1 MIVSNRDKH
10 TSQERNVFMGERK
23 TERPDLLEK
32 SVLKQQVLPD
42 MVILKFII
50 IIMTVIVPAI
60 IFHAVEADA
69 AYAADDRAIGVSY
82 VDSIGGESTTGVRIS
97 KNGKTLNYA
106 LDTWKKTSDNEWKY
120 TGSNIDGNIE
130 EVESSITGL
139 PVVIQGKSGARFGIN
154 LGRVKSSLPVNG
166 SIVLKKY
173 AYGKCTYKKAEYIYT
188 DGIYSMIDDS
198 ESLLKL
204 AEGGNTAVC
213 SLPSTNYGYNGVS
226 YLYDIY
232 DAALISENGDIYTIT
247 EDATVLKEGYAYYGI
262 EGEYIIK
269 NLPEVLH
276 NDKEGY
282 TYTLKGW
289 YTSPSGG
296 DRVRQGDAIEPGAV
310 IYPQWEEQI
319 NSYNVNCIDILGDN
333 PDGQV
338 LGSTLWTAFYNDSA
352 SGADIGS
359 ESAAGAYYKGFY
371 YTGCT
376 SLVVEGDC
384 EVYRYFRPAAYDII
398 FNGNMA
404 TSGETVP
411 LYGCIYGSTYTLP
424 GCGFKR
430 NSTVTLDLNSDDA
443 VCTAKNINLLYE
455 FKGWSDT
462 ASGSVIYADNESV
475 TNLCESDGGK
485 QLYAIWEGGSTE
497 INAVPERE
505 GYYFSGWSRIKED
518 TTGNTWFDLSDSN
531 DCVLYAIWKP
541 LKAKYS
547 IEYYI
552 EDDNGKYI
560 LDKKSEYD
568 SYNGYI
574 IDCSDSIYID
584 ECYNMYVLNKDKGV
598 YKGTVKL
605 DGSLVLKCYLKK
617 KTEEPGNNTEGDN
630 NSGTVGNPG
639 DGNSG
644 NGSPGSGNP
653 GGGNSGNAGSGSTG
667 GGNPGSAGS
676 GSTGG
681 GNSGSAGSGS
691 TGGGNSGSAGSGSSG
706 GASSGGGSSSAGI
719 NVGGSST
726 AAGNSSGTNN
736 NEDSLDKEDGSVNG
750 AGITDREDN
759 NIDEDG
765 KLGNNKQENNNNK
778 TKGNISA
785 SKAYPKTGK
794 VYSRKGI
801 VYKVIK
807 SSNKLKTVK
816 VIKASKKTKV
826 IKIPAFIKI
835 NGYKYK
841 VVSIAKG
848 AFIKCKLLKKA
859 VIGKNIKSIGKKAF
873 YKNKKLGNIK
883 IKSKKVKSIG
893 KGAFKHIKP
902 RCAVR
907 IAGTKKYAQ
916 KVFAMMN
923 S

>member
-1 MIVSNRDKH
+1 
-10 TSQERNVFMGERK
+10 MGERK
-23 TERPDLLEK
+23 KERLKLLEK
-32 SVLKQQVLPD
+32 AVLKQQVLPD
-42 MVILKFII
+42 MVILKFIV
-50 IIMTVIVPAI
+50 IIMAVIVPAI
-60 IFHAVEADA
+60 ILPVVEADA

-120 TGSNIDGNIE
+120 TGSNVDGSIE
-130 EVESSITGL
+130 EVEASLTGL

-154 LGRVKSSLPVNG
+154 IGMVKSSLPVNG

-173 AYGKCTYKKAEYIYT
+173 TYGKCTYERAEYIYP
-188 DGIYSMIDDS
+188 DGIYSKIDGS

-204 AEGGNTAVC
+204 AEGGNTAIC
-213 SLPSTNYGYNGVS
+213 SLPSTEYSYDSVS

-232 DAALISENGDIYTIT
+232 DAAVIGENGDIYTVT

-289 YTSPSGG
+289 YTSPYGG
-296 DRVRQGDAIEPGAV
+296 NLVRQGDAIEPGAV
-310 IYPQWEEQI
+310 IYPQWDEQI
-319 NSYNVNCIDILGDN
+319 NSYNINCIDILGDN

-352 SGADIGS
+352 SGADVGS
-359 ESAAGAYYKGFY
+359 EIAAGAYYKGFY

-443 VCTAKNINLLYE
+443 VCATKNINVLYE

-462 ASGSVIYADNESV
+462 ASGSVIYADNESI
-475 TNLCESDGGK
+475 TNLCEADGEK
-485 QLYAIWEGGSTE
+485 QLYAVWEGGSTE

-518 TTGNTWFDLSDSN
+518 TAGNTWFDLSDSN
-531 DCVLYAIWKP
+531 NCVLYAIWKP

-552 EDDNGKYI
+552 EDDSGKYTF
-560 LDKKSEYD
+560 DKKSEYD

-574 IDCSDSIYID
+574 IDCSDSVYID
-584 ECYNMYVLNKDKGV
+584 ECYNMYVLNKDKGI

-617 KTEEPGNNTEGDN
+617 KEKEPGDNAGGDS
-630 NSGTVGNPG
+630 NSEAVGNPG

-644 NGSPGSGNP
+644 SGSTGSGNP
-653 GGGNSGNAGSGSTG
+653 GNNGSGSTG
-667 GGNPGSAGS
+667 GGNSNSAGS

-726 AAGNSSGTNN
+726 AAGNSSGTDN
-736 NEDSLDKEDGSVNG
+736 NEDKSNKEDNSVNG
-750 AGITDREDN
+750 AGISDREDN
-759 NIDEDG
+759 NNIDKDG
-765 KLGNNKQENNNNK
+765 KLDNNKQENNNNK
-778 TKGNISA
+778 TKGNILA
-785 SKAYPKTGK
+785 SKTYPKTGK

-816 VIKASKKTKV
+816 VIKAGKKTKV
-826 IKIPAFIKI
+826 VKIPAFINI

-848 AFIKCKLLKKA
+848 AFIKCKLLKKV
-859 VIGKNIKSIGKKAF
+859 VIGKNIKNIGKKAF

-902 RCAVR
+902 RCTVR

>member
-1 MIVSNRDKH
+1 
-10 TSQERNVFMGERK
+10 MGERK

-319 NSYNVNCIDILGDN
+319 NSYNVNCIDILGDS

-338 LGSTLWTAFYNDSA
+338 LGSKLWTAFYNDSA

>member
-173 AYGKCTYKKAEYIYT
+173 AYGKCTYKKAEYIYP
-188 DGIYSMIDDS
+188 DGIYSEIDDS

-319 NSYNVNCIDILGDN
+319 NSYNVNCIDILGDS

>member
-1 MIVSNRDKH
+1 
-10 TSQERNVFMGERK
+10 MGERK

-173 AYGKCTYKKAEYIYT
+173 AYGKCTYERAEYIYP
-188 DGIYSMIDDS
+188 DGIYSEIDDS

-213 SLPSTNYGYNGVS
+213 SLPSTEYSYDSVS

-232 DAALISENGDIYTIT
+232 DAALIGENGDIYTIT
-247 EDATVLKEGYAYYGI
+247 EDAMVLKEGYAYYGV

-289 YTSPSGG
+289 YTSPYGG
-296 DRVRQGDAIEPGAV
+296 NLVRQGDAIEPGAV

>member
-1 MIVSNRDKH
+1 
-10 TSQERNVFMGERK
+10 MGERK
-23 TERPDLLEK
+23 KERLKLLEK
-32 SVLKQQVLPD
+32 AVLKQQVLPD
-42 MVILKFII
+42 MVILKFIV
-50 IIMTVIVPAI
+50 IIMAVIVPAI
-60 IFHAVEADA
+60 ILPVVEADA

-120 TGSNIDGNIE
+120 TGSNVDGSIE
-130 EVESSITGL
+130 EVEASLTGL

-154 LGRVKSSLPVNG
+154 IGMVKSSLPVNG

-173 AYGKCTYKKAEYIYT
+173 TYGKCTYEKAEYIYP
-188 DGIYSMIDDS
+188 DGIYSKIDDS

-204 AEGGNTAVC
+204 AEGGNTAIC
-213 SLPSTNYGYNGVS
+213 SLPSTEYSYDSVS

-232 DAALISENGDIYTIT
+232 DAAVISGNGDIYTVT

-310 IYPQWEEQI
+310 IYPQCDEQI

-333 PDGQV
+333 PDGEV

-443 VCTAKNINLLYE
+443 VCAAKNINVLYE

-462 ASGSVIYADNESV
+462 ASGSVIYADNESI
-475 TNLCESDGGK
+475 TNLCEADGEK
-485 QLYAIWEGGSTE
+485 QLYAVWEGGSTE

-531 DCVLYAIWKP
+531 NCVLYAIWKP

-552 EDDNGKYI
+552 EDDSGKYTF
-560 LDKKSEYD
+560 DKKSEYD

-574 IDCSDSIYID
+574 IDCSDSVYID

-617 KTEEPGNNTEGDN
+617 KAEEPGNNAEGDN

-644 NGSPGSGNP
+644 SGSTGSGNP
-653 GGGNSGNAGSGSTG
+653 GNNGSGSTGGGNSGSAGSGSTG
-667 GGNPGSAGS
+667 GGNSGSTGS

-706 GASSGGGSSSAGI
+706 GASSVGGSSSAGI

-726 AAGNSSGTNN
+726 AAGNSSGTDN
-736 NEDSLDKEDGSVNG
+736 NEDKSNKEDNSVNG
-750 AGITDREDN
+750 AGISDREDN
-759 NIDEDG
+759 NNIDKDG
-765 KLGNNKQENNNNK
+765 KLDNNKQENNNNK
-778 TKGNISA
+778 TKGNILA
-785 SKAYPKTGK
+785 SKTYPKTGK

-816 VIKASKKTKV
+816 VIKAGKKTKV
-826 IKIPAFIKI
+826 VKIPAFINI
-835 NGYKYK
+835 NSYKYK
-841 VVSIAKG
+841 VVSIAKC
-848 AFIKCKLLKKA
+848 AFIKCKLLKKV
-859 VIGKNIKSIGKKAF
+859 VIGKNIKNIGKKAF

-902 RCAVR
+902 RCTVR

>member
-1 MIVSNRDKH
+1 
-10 TSQERNVFMGERK
+10 MGERK
-23 TERPDLLEK
+23 KERLKLLEK
-32 SVLKQQVLPD
+32 AVLKQQVLPD
-42 MVILKFII
+42 MVILKFIV
-50 IIMTVIVPAI
+50 IIMAVIVPAI
-60 IFHAVEADA
+60 ILPVVEADA

-120 TGSNIDGNIE
+120 TGSNVDGSIE
-130 EVESSITGL
+130 EVEASLAGL

-154 LGRVKSSLPVNG
+154 IGMVKSSLPVNG

-173 AYGKCTYKKAEYIYT
+173 TYGKCTYERAEYIYP
-188 DGIYSMIDDS
+188 DGIYSKIDDS

-204 AEGGNTAVC
+204 AEGGNTAIC
-213 SLPSTNYGYNGVS
+213 SLPSTSYSYNGVS

-232 DAALISENGDIYTIT
+232 DTAVISENGDIYTIM
-247 EDATVLKEGYAYYGI
+247 EDATVLKEGYAYYGV

-310 IYPQWEEQI
+310 IYPQWDEQI
-319 NSYNVNCIDILGDN
+319 NSYNINCIDILGDN

-359 ESAAGAYYKGFY
+359 EIAAGAYYKGFY

-443 VCTAKNINLLYE
+443 VCATKNINVLYE

-462 ASGSVIYADNESV
+462 ASGSVIYADNESI
-475 TNLCESDGGK
+475 TNLCEADGEK
-485 QLYAIWEGGSTE
+485 QLYAVWEGGSTE

-518 TTGNTWFDLSDSN
+518 TAGNTWFDLSDSN
-531 DCVLYAIWKP
+531 NCVLYAIWKP

-552 EDDNGKYI
+552 EDDSGKYTF
-560 LDKKSEYD
+560 DKKSEYD

-574 IDCSDSIYID
+574 IDCSDSVYID
-584 ECYNMYVLNKDKGV
+584 ECYNMYVLNKDKGI

-617 KTEEPGNNTEGDN
+617 KEKEPGDNAGGDS
-630 NSGTVGNPG
+630 NSEAVGNPG

-644 NGSPGSGNP
+644 SGSTGSGNP
-653 GGGNSGNAGSGSTG
+653 GNNGSGSTG
-667 GGNPGSAGS
+667 GGNSNSAGS

-726 AAGNSSGTNN
+726 AAGNSSGTDN
-736 NEDSLDKEDGSVNG
+736 NEDKSNKEDNSVNG
-750 AGITDREDN
+750 AGISDREDN
-759 NIDEDG
+759 NNIDKDG
-765 KLGNNKQENNNNK
+765 KLDNNKQENNNNK
-778 TKGNISA
+778 TKGNILA
-785 SKAYPKTGK
+785 SKTYPKTGK

-816 VIKASKKTKV
+816 VIKAGKKTKV
-826 IKIPAFIKI
+826 VKIPAFINI

-848 AFIKCKLLKKA
+848 AFIKCKLLKKV
-859 VIGKNIKSIGKKAF
+859 VIGKNIKNIGKKAF

-902 RCAVR
+902 RCTVR

>member
-1 MIVSNRDKH
+1 
-10 TSQERNVFMGERK
+10 MGERK

>member
-1 MIVSNRDKH
+1 MVSNRDKH
-10 TSQERNVFMGERK
+10 TVSQERNVFMVERK
-23 TERPDLLEK
+23 TDRLKLLEMT
-32 SVLKQQVLPD
+32 VLKQQFWPD
-42 MVILKFII
+42 MAILKFIAFIMAVMVPVI
-50 IIMTVIVPAI
+50 ILS
-60 IFHAVEADA
+60 AVEADA
-69 AYAADDRAIGVSY
+69 AYVTDDRAIGVSY

-130 EVESSITGL
+130 EVESSLTGL

-154 LGRVKSSLPVNG
+154 IGRVKSSLPVNG
-166 SIVLKKY
+166 SIVLRKY
-173 AYGKCTYKKAEYIYT
+173 AYGKCTYERAEYIYPYGT
-188 DGIYSMIDDS
+188 DSEINGP

-213 SLPSTNYGYNGVS
+213 SLPSTSYGYNGVS

-232 DAALISENGDIYTIT
+232 DAAVIGEYGDIYTVT
-247 EDATVLKEGYAYYGI
+247 EDAMVLKEGYAYYGV
-262 EGEYIIK
+262 EGAYIIK
-269 NLPEVLH
+269 TLPEVVH
-276 NDKEGY
+276 NDREGY
-282 TYTLKGW
+282 TYILKGW

-296 DRVRQGDAIEPGAV
+296 NRVRQGDAIEPGAI
-310 IYPQWEEQI
+310 IYPHWEEEI
-319 NSYNVNCIDILGDN
+319 NSYNVNCIDILGDS
-333 PDGQV
+333 PGGQV
-338 LGSTLWTAFYNDSA
+338 LGSTSWTAFYNDSA

-359 ESAAGAYYKGFY
+359 ESAAGVYYKGFC

-384 EVYRYFRPAAYDII
+384 EVYRYFRPATYDII

-404 TSGETVP
+404 ISGETVP

-430 NSTVTLDLNSDDA
+430 SGIVTLDLNSEDA
-443 VCTAKNINLLYE
+443 VCATKSINVLYE

-475 TNLCESDGGK
+475 TNLCESDGEK
-485 QLYAIWEGGSTE
+485 QLYAVWDGGRTE
-497 INAVPERE
+497 INAIPGRE
-505 GYYFSGWSRIKED
+505 GYYFSGWSMIKDD
-518 TTGNTWFDLSDSN
+518 TTGNTWFDLQGSN
-531 DCVLYAIWKP
+531 DCILYAVWKP

-560 LDKKSEYD
+560 LDKKTEYD

-574 IDCSDSIYID
+574 IDCSDSGYID
-584 ECYNMYVLNKDKGV
+584 ECYNMYTLNKDKSV
-598 YKGTVKL
+598 YKGTVKF

-617 KTEEPGNNTEGDN
+617 KAEDPGNNPGEDS
-630 NSGTVGNPG
+630 NSGAGENPG
-639 DGNSG
+639 DGSGNSG
-644 NGSPGSGNP
+644 GGSGN
-653 GGGNSGNAGSGSTG
+653 SGDGSSGSGS
-667 GGNPGSAGS
+667 GS
-676 GSTGG
+676 
-681 GNSGSAGSGS
+681 N
-691 TGGGNSGSAGSGSSG
+691 GSGSSG
-706 GASSGGGSSSAGI
+706 GGSGSSGGGSPGGGSGSSGGGSFGGGSGSSGSGSSGDGGNGGGT
-719 NVGGSST
+719 NVGGSSV
-726 AAGNSSGTNN
+726 AGGSPGTDNKDADNSGS
-736 NEDSLDKEDGSVNG
+736 KEDGSVNDFG
-750 AGITDREDN
+750 TAGGEDN
-759 NIDEDG
+759 DFTDENG
-765 KLGNNKQENNNNK
+765 KLDNKKQESNSNK

-785 SKAYPKTGK
+785 SKIYPKTGK

-807 SSNKLKTVK
+807 SNNKLKTVK
-816 VIKASKKTKV
+816 VVKANKKTKSV
-826 IKIPAFIKI
+826 KVPAYIKI

-873 YKNKKLGNIK
+873 YKNKKLGSIK
-883 IKSKKVKSIG
+883 IKSKKVKNIG
-893 KGAFKHIKP
+893 KGAFKYIKP